1 MISISRQQ
9 ASVASPQLEIRDLRV
24 VIAIGSAGTTAAAA
38 ERLHLTQ
45 SAVSRALQVAEAHAG
60 TALFT
65 RTARGLVPTEAG
77 AAVLAAAPALL
88 VELAALERRLRE
100 PAPQP
105 RRVRLVAECYMA
117 YPWLTEV
124 VLSLRRSAPDL
135 RIEMPIEHSQRAGEA
150 LAAGEL
156 DAAMLTSPAPQGALA
171 QELFEDELVFLV
183 SASHPLA
190 RKAALKPR
198 DVAESTLLVPNARSG
213 DGWFLRQVFGARPPR
228 VRAERLPVTEAIVE
242 LARAGV
248 GVAVLSEWVAAP
260 YLRAPESGL
269 KMLRLAKGP
278 LVRRW
283 RFAYRPELAPAAP
296 LLVDAILGARPIAR
310 LEPPA
315 ASAAPRRRAETR
327 QKQGRL
333 SARER

>member
-1 MISISRQQ
+1 
-9 ASVASPQLEIRDLRV
+9 
-24 VIAIGSAGTTAAAA
+24 
-38 ERLHLTQ
+38 
-45 SAVSRALQVAEAHAG
+45 
-60 TALFT
+60 
-65 RTARGLVPTEAG
+65 
-77 AAVLAAAPALL
+77 
-88 VELAALERRLRE
+88 
-100 PAPQP
+100 
-105 RRVRLVAECYMA
+105 MA

-135 RIEMPIEHSQRAGEA
+135 RIEMPIEHSQRAPDA

-156 DAAMLTSPAPQGALA
+156 DAAMLTSAAPRGALA
-171 QELFEDELVFLV
+171 EELFEDELVFLV
-183 SASHPLA
+183 SAAHPLA
-190 RKAALKPR
+190 KKAALAPR
-198 DVAESTLLVPNARSG
+198 DVAESTLLVPNARSE

-242 LARAGV
+242 LARAGL

-327 QKQGRL
+327 QKQGRS